1 MAFPHAVP
9 GEARSVLPLGQAL
22 PTQQTHALFKSTD
35 LEVLRLV
42 LQAGQSLPDHTVRG
56 EITIQC
62 IEGELLIRV
71 EGEPHILKAGSLL
84 FLAGGQ
90 SHGVQAKEA
99 SSALVTI
106 ALK

>member
-71 EGEPHILKAGSLL
+71 EGEPHIRRPEACS
-84 FLAGGQ
+84 
-90 SHGVQAKEA
+90 SWQAA
-99 SSALVTI
+99 RVTGFRPTKPP
-106 ALK
+106 LPS